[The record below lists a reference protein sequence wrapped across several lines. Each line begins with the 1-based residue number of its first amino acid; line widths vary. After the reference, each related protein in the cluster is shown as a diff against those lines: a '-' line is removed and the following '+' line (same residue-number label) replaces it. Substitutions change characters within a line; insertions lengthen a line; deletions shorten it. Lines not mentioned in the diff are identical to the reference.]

1 MAIRIQTEK
10 PVIPIE
16 LGSLNFEFEITDE
29 NIQRLYQSLD
39 RYEEE
44 AKAIKEEDL
53 EGAKNAIRKGMD
65 FLLGEGTFDKIYEE
79 FPSTIAVSNY
89 FIQIAEGLEREI
101 AKKSGQSNQQKA
113 DRYLQN
119 KNHKNRKNR
128 NKNRR

>member
-1 MAIRIQTEK
+1 MAIKIQTEK

-101 AKKSGQSNQQKA
+101 VKKSGQSNQQKA

-119 KNHKNRKNR
+119 KNRKNR

>member
-16 LGSLNFEFEITDE
+16 LGPLKFEFEITDD
-29 NIQRLYQSLD
+29 NIQRLYESLD

-119 KNHKNRKNR
+119 KKRKN
-128 NKNRR
+128 NKRR

>member
-16 LGSLNFEFEITDE
+16 LGSLNFEFEITDD
-29 NIQRLYQSLD
+29 NIQRLYKSLD

-119 KNHKNRKNR
+119 KKRKN
-128 NKNRR
+128 NKRR